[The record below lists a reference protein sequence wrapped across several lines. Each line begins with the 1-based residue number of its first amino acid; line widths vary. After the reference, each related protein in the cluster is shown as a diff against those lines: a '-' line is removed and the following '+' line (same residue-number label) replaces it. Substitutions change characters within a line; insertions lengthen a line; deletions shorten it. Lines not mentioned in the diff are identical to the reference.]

1 MLQNPP
7 YYTTEAYNSNLQKRV
22 RNQESCSPV
31 CVVCVCVCVRA
42 VLKAPFCPCLV
53 EAGQRPSAFYI
64 VVFA

>member
-31 CVVCVCVCVRA
+31 CVVCVCVRA
-42 VLKAPFCPCLV
+42 CGAQGSFLSLSGRSWTKALSFLYCCL
-53 EAGQRPSAFYI
+53 RL
-64 VVFA
+64 